1 MTAFL
6 ALAKLRSSDLN
17 SFLTSNTD
25 LNAFGPFQ
33 HRGRLGS
40 DTCLSDLLRPP
51 LSCKARVSIVQCL
64 FLEKF
69 MDIRTNHGRNIPQ
82 KQQLGMAEQ

>member
-1 MTAFL
+1 MAFL
-6 ALAKLRSSDLN
+6 ALAKLRKNDLN

-51 LSCKARVSIVQCL
+51 LSCKASRVSIVQCS
-64 FLEKF
+64 FLENF
-69 MDIRTNHGRNIPQ
+69 METRTNRGRNIPQ
-82 KQQLGMAEQ
+82 KQQLGMAEK